1 MNSDDLMIF
10 LAVAEEGAIT
20 KAASRLGYVQ
30 SNVTARVQQ
39 LESDLDTP
47 LFYRHS
53 RGMTMTAA
61 GKTLF
66 DYAQRV
72 QHLLQETRLAVQ
84 DSPFPKGALTIGSL
98 ETTAAVRLPRLL
110 AAYHR
115 AYPEVDVAL
124 VTGPTEYLVEQ
135 VLHYKVDGAFVS
147 GPIDH
152 PDLCKEAAFPEEL
165 VLVSEPTALDMHT
178 LRTKP
183 LLAFHPGCSYRS
195 RLEQWVHSKGILLP
209 KIMEFGSLEAIV
221 SGVSAGLGISL
232 LPKSV
237 TGKLEAQGVL
247 RSHALPDPYGSVQTL
262 FIRRTDLFVTSAF
275 RAFVKD
281 ILQYIDLASTES
293 PPAEQRAQSTFVP

>member
-39 LESDLDTP
+39 LESDLHTP
-47 LFYRHS
+47 LFHRHS

-66 DYAQRV
+66 GYAQRV
-72 QHLLQETRLAVQ
+72 RHLLQETRLAVQ
-84 DSPFPKGALTIGSL
+84 DSPIPKGALTIGSL

-115 AYPEVDVAL
+115 AYPEVDVSL

-135 VLHYKVDGAFVS
+135 VLRYKADGAFVS

-152 PDLCKEAAFPEEL
+152 PDLYRETSFPEEL
-165 VLVSEPTALDMHT
+165 MLVSEPTALDMHT
-178 LRTKP
+178 LGTKP

-195 RLEQWVHSKGILLP
+195 RLEQWVHSEGILFP
-209 KIMEFGSLEAIV
+209 KIMEFGTLEAIV

-237 TGKLEAQGVL
+237 TVKLEAQGIL
-247 RSHALPDPYGSVQTL
+247 HTHALPDPYGSVQTV
-262 FIRRTDLFVTSAF
+262 FIRRADLFITSAF
-275 RAFVKD
+275 REFVKG
-281 ILQYIDLASTES
+281 IPQHIDMASAQS
-293 PPAEQRAQSTFVP
+293 LPAEQPAQSHFIP